1 MNEFS
6 RLDAT
11 LIRSL
16 LTHLAAEIRPT
27 DATTL
32 TIVGGAYLAL
42 LGLRE
47 STIDIDFITPLSA
60 DLRETIA
67 ELGERHGLP
76 HNSLN
81 DHARAFAPR
90 ATDHRDVTVIFEA
103 PQLKVV
109 GLPLTEIFLM
119 KLARASAADIG
130 DMRIL
135 WPLVAEFFGSS
146 RVVVDEFY
154 RAFPLEPFDEYL
166 EDFVASIITEAGKK

>member
-1 MNEFS
+1 
-6 RLDAT
+6 
-11 LIRSL
+11 
-16 LTHLAAEIRPT
+16 
-27 DATTL
+27 
-32 TIVGGAYLAL
+32 
-42 LGLRE
+42 
-47 STIDIDFITPLSA
+47 
-60 DLRETIA
+60 
-67 ELGERHGLP
+67 
-76 HNSLN
+76 
-81 DHARAFAPR
+81 
-90 ATDHRDVTVIFEA
+90 VTVIFEA